1 MVTSWT
7 EWFYLRGA
15 KHLGDGH
22 PFGETVADGAA
33 TAVVAFKNPAG
44 FLFVGIDL
52 PVAAEF
58 KILPPMPYKPRDI
71 FGRIPEKQADFMG
84 EYPLRPAQP
93 LRKALKVLFD
103 RISSEISRCF
113 QQGANFRLLQLLC
126 KSAAAVYKQ
135 EAAFGATAENI
146 KADFSG
152 SKNPVIAF
160 DHPVEIGIPG
170 EAAAEKIGRLDSR
183 KGRGAV
189 KSQLTVEAAA
199 HKNSSFG

>member
-1 MVTSWT
+1 M
-7 EWFYLRGA
+7 
-15 KHLGDGH
+15 
-22 PFGETVADGAA
+22 
-33 TAVVAFKNPAG
+33 
-44 FLFVGIDL
+44 FVGIDL

-93 LRKALKVLFD
+93 LRKALKVLLD
-103 RISSEISRCF
+103 RIFSEISRCF
-113 QQGANFRLLQLLC
+113 QQGADSRPLQLLC

-183 KGRGAV
+183 EGRGAV
-189 KSQLTVEAAA
+189 KSQLTVEAAV
-199 HKNSSFG
+199 HKNSPFD